1 MIIFMSDIL
10 CITNR
15 SLCGDDFLVRLE
27 RIASGR
33 CAGIILR
40 EKDLSAKESEVLAE
54 KVLPIV
60 RARQVPCI
68 LHSYPQA
75 AEHLG
80 VDAIHLPLP
89 VLKSLSGQQ
98 RRNFRVLGASCHTVE
113 EAREAER
120 LGCTYITAGHIFYT
134 DCKKGLAPRGLH
146 FLQRVCR
153 EVSIPVWAIGGIC
166 PDNFHLV
173 KGAGARGGCVMS
185 ALMSCEDPGALLDA
199 FRDS

>member
-15 SLCGDDFLVRLE
+15 SLCGEDFLVRLE

-40 EKDLSAKESEVLAE
+40 EKDLSAKEYEVLAE

-75 AEHLG
+75 A
-80 VDAIHLPLP
+80 
-89 VLKSLSGQQ
+89 
-98 RRNFRVLGASCHTVE
+98 
-113 EAREAER
+113 ARERGDPAAGYFSSGAFRAAEEKFSGAWR
-120 LGCTYITAGHIFYT
+120 FLPYGGGGAGSR
-134 DCKKGLAPRGLH
+134 AAGLH
-146 FLQRVCR
+146 LHYCRAYFLY
-153 EVSIPVWAIGGIC
+153 G
-166 PDNFHLV
+166 L
-173 KGAGARGGCVMS
+173 
-185 ALMSCEDPGALLDA
+185 
-199 FRDS
+199 

>member
-15 SLCGDDFLVRLE
+15 SLCGEDFLVRLE

-40 EKDLSAKESEVLAE
+40 EKDLSAKEYEVLAE

-75 AEHLG
+75 AEH
-80 VDAIHLPLP
+80 
-89 VLKSLSGQQ
+89 
-98 RRNFRVLGASCHTVE
+98 LGASCHTVE

-146 FLQRVCR
+146 FLQSVCR

>member
-15 SLCGDDFLVRLE
+15 SLCGEDFLVRLE
-27 RIASGR
+27 RIASGG

-40 EKDLSAKESEVLAE
+40 EKDLSAKEYEVLAE

-60 RARQVPCI
+60 RARQVPFI
-68 LHSYPQA
+68 VHSYPQA

-98 RRNFRVLGASCHTVE
+98 RRNFRVL
-113 EAREAER
+113 
-120 LGCTYITAGHIFYT
+120 
-134 DCKKGLAPRGLH
+134 H
-146 FLQRVCR
+146 FLQSVCR

>member
-1 MIIFMSDIL
+1 M
-10 CITNR
+10 
-15 SLCGDDFLVRLE
+15 
-27 RIASGR
+27 
-33 CAGIILR
+33 
-40 EKDLSAKESEVLAE
+40 
-54 KVLPIV
+54 
-60 RARQVPCI
+60 
-68 LHSYPQA
+68 
-75 AEHLG
+75 
-80 VDAIHLPLP
+80 DAIHLPLP